1 MAESQCMNYIN
12 NASQNFIPYQN
23 AYIGRRTL
31 MPTIRKRNQDCIVVD
46 SNERLANQIDF
57 SPLISKPIQKKINND
72 KPIRRFEVKV
82 KVFESKSVKGNK
94 KIIRP
99 KSLSRSRSRSR
110 SKSKSKRMKISSIKR
125 LDRKSNQIQEEQC
138 SIEEDEE
145 ENKQYDF
152 SMEIAQKA
160 NIPTQLN
167 HLRYHN

>member
-31 MPTIRKRNQDCIVVD
+31 MPNTKKRNQDCIVVD
-46 SNERLANQIDF
+46 SNEQLANRIDF

-82 KVFESKSVKGNK
+82 KVFESNSVKGNK

-99 KSLSRSRSRSR
+99 KSLSRSRSRS
-110 SKSKSKRMKISSIKR
+110 KSKSKRMKISSIKR
-125 LDRKSNQIQEEQC
+125 FDRKSNQIQEEQC

-160 NIPTQLN
+160 NISTQLN
-167 HLRYHN
+167 HLLNHN